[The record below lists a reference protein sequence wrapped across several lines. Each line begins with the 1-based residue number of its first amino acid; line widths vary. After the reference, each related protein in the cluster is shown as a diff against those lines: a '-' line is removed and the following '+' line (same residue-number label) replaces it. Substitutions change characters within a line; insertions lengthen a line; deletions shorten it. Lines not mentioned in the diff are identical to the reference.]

1 MQVPSSNITSSFAFQ
16 LSIRQVQDSI
26 PTAVIIYLQPFTILM
41 NLRPNFDQALVIL
54 TTNILIFQSRHF
66 KSVG

>member
-26 PTAVIIYLQPFTILM
+26 PTAVIIYLQPLQSYIM
-41 NLRPNFDQALVIL
+41 HLRPNFDQALVIYNRYPYL
-54 TTNILIFQSRHF
+54 PIQTL
-66 KSVG
+66 